1 VKWKSF
7 RTSDIDAHI
16 GARQSNTKGRVFQ
29 ERGAAMKTQM
39 LGNGFAVEVQD
50 IDLTALNDDALN
62 EFRDIW
68 MQHKVAILHDQVID
82 DAALIEF
89 TRRLGPLFVHVRDQY
104 HAASHPEIM
113 LVSNLKEDGRNLG
126 SLGNGDLR
134 WHTDQSYIPRP
145 VFGTL
150 LYGVEIP
157 EDGGATWFCD
167 LAAAYAAMPAA
178 LRAEVDGETA
188 SYSGLK
194 PESTKKA
201 PLRPDQ
207 VARIPDQRH
216 PLVRTHPY
224 LGHKSLYISPNHI
237 TQIGDKTPEETEA
250 VLDCLV
256 GWAERPDFTYRHEW
270 RKNDIV
276 IWDNASV
283 MHRRDGF
290 PSEQRRFLKRTGF
303 HFPEALG
310 VPY

>member
-1 VKWKSF
+1 MEIHELGKS
-7 RTSDIDAHI
+7 
-16 GARQSNTKGRVFQ
+16 
-29 ERGAAMKTQM
+29 
-39 LGNGFAVEVQD
+39 FAVEMPGLD
-50 IDLTALNDDALN
+50 IGSLSEKALTD
-62 EFRDIW
+62 FRDSFVR
-68 MQHKVAILHDQVID
+68 HKVVVLRDQVID
-82 DAALIEF
+82 DQTLVDF
-89 TRRLGPLFVHVRDQY
+89 TRRLGRPFVHVRDQY
-104 HAASHPEIM
+104 HADDHPEIM
-113 LVSNLKEDGRNLG
+113 FVSNLEQDGRKLG

-134 WHTDQSYIPRP
+134 WHTDQSYTPRP

-167 LAAAYAAMPAA
+167 LAAAYAAMPAN

-194 PESTKKA
+194 PESTQKA

-237 TQIGDKTPEETEA
+237 VQIGDKSLAETEA
-250 VLDCLV
+250 ILERLV
-256 GWAERPDFTYRHEW
+256 AWADQPDFTYRHDW
-270 RKNDIV
+270 QANDIV
-276 IWDNASV
+276 LWDNASV

-303 HFPEALG
+303 LFPEELG
-310 VPY
+310 VPF

>member
-1 VKWKSF
+1 M
-7 RTSDIDAHI
+7 
-16 GARQSNTKGRVFQ
+16 
-29 ERGAAMKTQM
+29 EPQM
-39 LGNGFAVEVQD
+39 LGKNFAVEIVD
-50 IDLTALNDDALN
+50 VDLASLDENGLAEL
-62 EFRDIW
+62 RDTW
-68 MQHKVAILHDQVID
+68 MRNKVAVLRDQMID
-82 DAALIEF
+82 DDTLVEF

-104 HAASHPEIM
+104 HAESHPEIM
-113 LVSNLKEDGRNLG
+113 CVSNLEQDGRKLG

-134 WHTDQSYIPRP
+134 WHTDQSYTPRP

-167 LAAAYAAMPAA
+167 LAAAYASMPAT

-237 TQIGDKTPEETEA
+237 TQIGGKSLEETEQM
-250 VLDCLV
+250 LDRLV
-256 GWAERPDFTYRHEW
+256 AWAEQPDFTYRHEW
-270 RKNDIV
+270 QTNDIV
-276 IWDNASV
+276 LWDNASV

-303 HFPEALG
+303 HFPEELG
-310 VPY
+310 VPF